1 LHHAK
6 ADTHEYFSL
15 QKPVTPH
22 PIMKPHPTHP
32 IKAILFDL
40 DETLWPLV
48 AVLQQAEATLYAW
61 LEVHLP
67 DVARRFSQAQLAALR
82 TSLIPTD
89 PRFRY
94 DLWALRHATLHHACV
109 LSRPLSKQ
117 LSRQSSRPPSDAQ
130 GKEEDDAYA
139 LLVEQAMAVFSEARN
154 KVTPFDDVIP
164 ALARLQDDFMIGSI
178 SNGFADLQAIG
189 IAHHFK
195 ISLAA
200 HQFGCAK
207 PDPRIF
213 HAACDAL
220 EIAPHEALYV
230 GDDPVLDVQGAQ
242 DAGLHAVWMDR
253 FQRELPSHI
262 APSARVA
269 NLHELHDWLQQ
280 PIK

>member
-1 LHHAK
+1 
-6 ADTHEYFSL
+6 
-15 QKPVTPH
+15 
-22 PIMKPHPTHP
+22 MKSHP

-40 DETLWPLV
+40 DETLWPLIP
-48 AVLQQAEATLYAW
+48 VLQHAEATLHEW
-61 LEVHLP
+61 LTIHLP
-67 DVARRFSQAQLAALR
+67 EVGRRFSQQQLSDLR

-89 PRFRY
+89 PRFRH
-94 DLWALRHATLHHACV
+94 DLWALRHATLHHACG
-109 LSRPLSKQ
+109 LSRQ
-117 LSRQSSRPPSDAQ
+117 LNRQSSRQPDQIPSQ
-130 GKEEDDAYA
+130 EEDAAYA
-139 LLVEQAMAVFSEARN
+139 LLIDQAMAVFSDARN
-154 KVTPFDDVIP
+154 KVTPFDDVLP
-164 ALARLQDDFMIGSI
+164 GLARLQNQFIIGSI

-220 EIAPHEALYV
+220 KIAPHEALYV
-230 GDDPVLDVQGAQ
+230 GDDPVLDIQGAQ

-262 APSARVA
+262 VPSARVTDLHQ
-269 NLHELHDWLQQ
+269 LHEWLQQ
-280 PIK
+280 QIK